1 MTLFHRQVS
10 MQYNPAAAAVRL
22 GGEVDGVPGGESDD
36 ERDNKSNQ
44 DNGPDG
50 GKFISGQAPK
60 PMKRPYLISSQVLQ
74 YICEFK
80 EICHPRV
87 EAVHEPYWIDK
98 HCGIIQ

>member
-44 DNGPDG
+44 DNGPD
-50 GKFISGQAPK
+50 
-60 PMKRPYLISSQVLQ
+60 
-74 YICEFK
+74 
-80 EICHPRV
+80 
-87 EAVHEPYWIDK
+87 D
-98 HCGIIQ
+98 GIFL